1 VTSGSDQAGPEAA
14 VLQARSLFLR
24 QDNSYGCAETTQMA
38 LQHAL
43 GLPDP
48 DDGSASMALNGGV
61 AYSGGV
67 CGAITGAAL
76 AVGRLAGMRIADHRR
91 AKRCARE
98 LVGDLMEAFQAE
110 FAATDCR
117 QLVGYDLSSPDQHAA
132 FIASGIWRDTCMRQ
146 IEFAV
151 RHVSPL
157 AGPVVWAAR
166 TRTPDGTEP

>member
-1 VTSGSDQAGPEAA
+1 VTSGSDQAGQEAA

-91 AKRCARE
+91 AKRCARA

>member
-1 VTSGSDQAGPEAA
+1 VTSGSDQAGQEAA

-157 AGPVVWAAR
+157 ADPVVWAAR